1 MSSLGEYVKQADW
14 KTEKHAPVVS
24 CPDSVAA
31 GEAFTVEVSVGKE
44 IPHPNTVEHH
54 IAWISLY
61 FVPEG
66 GAAPFQ
72 VGRYDYSGHGEGP
85 VLAEPTTTAVVKL
98 EKSGTFY
105 AISFCNLHGLWE
117 GSKAVSVG

>member
-14 KTEKHAPVVS
+14 KSEKHAPVVM
-24 CPDSVAA
+24 CPDGVAA

-44 IPHPNTVEHH
+44 IPHPNTVEHY

-61 FVPEG
+61 FLPEG

-72 VGRYDYSGHGEGP
+72 VGRYEFGAHGEGP
-85 VLAEPTTTAVVKL
+85 VVAEPTATEVVKL
-98 EKSGTFY
+98 TKSGTFY

-117 GSKAVSVG
+117 GSKAVSVS